1 MPEPSL
7 TPAQE
12 ALMGFL
18 ERLATTDKV
27 SHEMLEEGNNLLDR
41 AVEDHRQG
49 ADQLHKAGKALS
61 QASREVESRE

>member
-7 TPAQE
+7 TPAQQ

-49 ADQLHKAGKALS
+49 ADQLHKARKALF
-61 QASREVESRE
+61 QANRELKGHE

>member
-1 MPEPSL
+1 MPSPIL
-7 TPAQE
+7 TPAQL

-27 SHEMLEEGNNLLDR
+27 CHEMLEEGNNLLDR

>member
-1 MPEPSL
+1 
-7 TPAQE
+7 
-12 ALMGFL
+12 
-18 ERLATTDKV
+18 
-27 SHEMLEEGNNLLDR
+27 MLEEGNNLLDR

>member
-1 MPEPSL
+1 MPEPIL

-18 ERLATTDKV
+18 DRLASTDKL